1 MDLLITIVNFHN
13 EDEIEKAVDSIIKF
27 TPENISKKI
36 VIVDNSAA
44 CLDGD
49 GTEKLER
56 LSKKHECVEILPMPG
71 NMGFGH
77 AHNAGQKLYE
87 ADFAAIVNPDI
98 LLTEDAFS
106 PLIKY
111 LNENKNCMI
120 AVPRI
125 TDPDGKLLAVYRLDP
140 TVFDMFLR
148 RFVPGFKKRKA
159 KHTMQDKDYSKP
171 FSLPFAQGS
180 FLLVRKDLY
189 DKIGGFDERYFLY
202 MEDAD
207 LCRTARAYGTV
218 DYVPDAAVIHSWHRE
233 SKKSFKAFS
242 FHFKSMIKYFNKW
255 GL

>member
-13 EDEIEKAVDSIIKF
+13 EDEIEKAVDSIIRF

-36 VIVDNSAA
+36 VIADNSASFG
-44 CLDGD
+44 GD
-49 GTEKLER
+49 GPGRLKR
-56 LSKKHECVEILPMPG
+56 LSEKYPEVFILPMPENG
-71 NMGFGH
+71 GFGH
-77 AHNAGQKLYE
+77 AHNAAQRLYK

-98 LLTEDAFS
+98 LLTGDVFT
-106 PLIKY
+106 PLTDY
-111 LNENKNCMI
+111 LNANKKCMI

-159 KHTMQDKDYSKP
+159 AHTLQDKDYSRP

-180 FLLVRKDLY
+180 FLLIRKDMF
-189 DKIGGFDERYFLY
+189 DKVGGFDERYFLY

-207 LCRTARAYGTV
+207 LCRTLRQFGTV
-218 DYVPDAAVIHSWHRE
+218 DYVPNASVIHSWHRE
-233 SKKSFKAFS
+233 SKKSFKAFGY
-242 FHFKSMIKYFNKW
+242 HFKSMISYFKKW